1 MVAWVA
7 SDVRGCVVFQA
18 GPAAIRLPYSTVD
31 IGGVPWMAWDVG
43 RHTPRPVASWD
54 TEDGP
59 SQDGCLYL
67 DGMACYY
74 DGSSLQALN
83 LLRRVV
89 AIGTEDAIWDELAD
103 YFRGWISERG
113 EERDGT
119 IEGEQ

>member
-1 MVAWVA
+1 
-7 SDVRGCVVFQA
+7 
-18 GPAAIRLPYSTVD
+18 
-31 IGGVPWMAWDVG
+31 
-43 RHTPRPVASWD
+43 
-54 TEDGP
+54 
-59 SQDGCLYL
+59 
-67 DGMACYY
+67 MACYY